1 MAGAETITIEVVY
14 GLPDEQ
20 VLLSLAVPVGT
31 TVREAARRS
40 GLAARFPAIDIEH
53 APLGVFG
60 KLVKD
65 SGTRI
70 LRDGERVE
78 IYRPLL
84 IDPKEAR
91 RLRAERAKARRAAP

>member
-1 MAGAETITIEVVY
+1 MASAETITIEVVY

-20 VLLSLAVPVGT
+20 VLLTLAVPAGT
-31 TVREAARRS
+31 TVRAAARLSR
-40 GLAARFPAIDIEH
+40 LAERFPEIDIGQ

-60 KLVKD
+60 KLEKEPD
-65 SGTRI
+65 TRV
-70 LRDGERVE
+70 LRAGERVE

-91 RLRAERAKARRAAP
+91 RLRAARAKARRAAS

>member
-20 VLLSLAVPVGT
+20 VLLSLAVPAGT
-31 TVREAARRS
+31 TVREAARLS

-60 KLVKD
+60 KLEKSPD
-65 SGTRI
+65 TRV
-70 LRDGERVE
+70 LSEGERVE

-91 RLRAERAKARRAAP
+91 RLRAERAKARRGAA